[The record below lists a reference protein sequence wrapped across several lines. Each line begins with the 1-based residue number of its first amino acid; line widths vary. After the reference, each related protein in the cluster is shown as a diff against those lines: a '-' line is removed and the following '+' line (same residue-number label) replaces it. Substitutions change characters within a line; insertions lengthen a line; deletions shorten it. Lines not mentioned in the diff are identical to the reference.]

1 MTTQTNNNFHSSVDA
16 ITKQNLLALAE
27 LVKEELI
34 SSLNHEAYGCSNLN
48 EIQGYD
54 ASGYIAWQLGGYDVT
69 EYYQNSLD
77 SSCHLTKSQA
87 AYLDE
92 YAGYAL
98 KDFKRDNDI
107 GEDDDIPEELEDH
120 YYEFENDYLGEC
132 LGECLAVF
140 RCWVEDDNETIQ
152 IDLGANYKDAPYF
165 RNGSTEN
172 IIDFSIPKS
181 LFNNFSAE
189 KWLEVIKKKINKSDT
204 ALHTV

>member
-1 MTTQTNNNFHSSVDA
+1 MNTQTNNNFHSSVDTV
-16 ITKQNLLALAE
+16 TKQNLLALAE

-34 SSLNHEAYGCSNLN
+34 SDLNREAYGCSNLN
-48 EIQGYD
+48 EVQGYD
-54 ASGYIAWQLGGYDVT
+54 ASGYIAHQVGGYDVT
-69 EYYQNSLD
+69 EYYSNSLD

-107 GEDDDIPEELEDH
+107 EDDDDIPEELEEH
-120 YYEFENDYLGEC
+120 YSKFEDDYLGEC
-132 LGECLAVF
+132 LAIF
-140 RCWVEDDNETIQ
+140 RCWLEDDNKTIQ

-172 IIDFSIPKS
+172 LIDFSIPKS
-181 LFNNFSAE
+181 LFNNFTAE

-204 ALHTV
+204 AKHTV